1 MLEVR
6 RAGPDDAAAIAGV
19 HVRTWQVAYRGLM
32 PPEVL
37 DGLSVEQRE
46 EMWRQ
51 VLTGKEDPTVYVALE
66 GRAVVGFCAVAA
78 PSRDADAEDGVA
90 EIGAIYVDPDVWR
103 TGVGRALMD
112 LALADLRADGWRWVT
127 LWVLAENQPARD
139 FHARFGFTPDGAE
152 MTHEGGGEKQLRL
165 RGPVSVAIRRRC
177 SCIVRRLR
185 TDTWGQ
191 HLLDA

>member
-1 MLEVR
+1 MIEVR
-6 RAGPDDAAAIAGV
+6 RAVPDDAAAIAGV

-51 VLTGKEDPTVYVALE
+51 VLTGKEDPSVYVALD

-78 PSRDADAEDGVA
+78 PARDDDLDDGVA

-112 LALADLRADGWRWVT
+112 LALADLRAKDWRWVT
-127 LWVLAENQPARD
+127 LWVLAENQQARD
-139 FHARFGFTPDGAE
+139 FYAQFGFAPDGAE
-152 MTHEGGGEKQLRL
+152 ITHEGGEKELRL
-165 RGPVSVAIRRRC
+165 RVPVT
-177 SCIVRRLR
+177 L
-185 TDTWGQ
+185 
-191 HLLDA
+191 